1 MAKKRLLLWGKVL
14 GLKFDTHCANILYG
28 EVCKRWKL
36 LCFCGSCKMM
46 KIDIPDFLDSVNLN
60 VPDLIEEPTLF
71 CNDSVMLMHNTRSCS
86 IDFQWLK
93 KSKNDQD
100 QPCPLGFCSNAVSC
114 PIPNKLCHKQN
125 VIVFTIFTSKWKV
138 VLSSFFSA
146 DLSHGRHHISHFLWL
161 VLCTHKTS
169 LVSSFLSLLP
179 CSILHGV
186 SENHRHISYQILTH
200 DSCKFCTVSEIFA
213 NAKCIVKQVKF
224 EFIW

>member
-1 MAKKRLLLWGKVL
+1 MVKCVKGESYSASVVVVNWWRSIFQIFWTQPIWMLELLLR
-14 GLKFDTHCANILYG
+14 N
-28 EVCKRWKL
+28 
-36 LCFCGSCKMM
+36 
-46 KIDIPDFLDSVNLN
+46 
-60 VPDLIEEPTLF
+60 EEPTLF

-93 KSKNDQD
+93 KSKND

-179 CSILHGV
+179 CSILHRV
-186 SENHRHISYQILTH
+186 SENHRHISYHISIH
-200 DSCKFCTVSEIFA
+200 DSYITFA
-213 NAKCIVKQVKF
+213 F
-224 EFIW
+224 